1 MLIPKA
7 WEDKDVRMTK
17 LLDWEKNIIEPEF
30 RYSWL
35 PEWSYVWLFNTNS
48 PYYKAEV
55 DVYQPSKWTTAK
67 WTWNISWTTWQGT
80 VVWTSSP
87 YSSLFNQLN
96 LG

>member
-7 WEDKDVRMTK
+7 WEDKDVRMSK

-55 DVYQPSKWTTAK
+55 DVYQPSKWTTSK
-67 WTWNISWTTWQGT
+67 WTWNIGWTTWQWSI
-80 VVWTSSP
+80 VWTTSS
-87 YSSLFNQLN
+87 YSSLFNTLWI
-96 LG
+96 